1 MKGDVVKVEKGSL
14 KVSTEKGSIRA
25 HKPEECPLQ
34 NPQTAGGVEVPRP
47 AVPTPQCSLKANAVC
62 PAGCVMCS
70 TTHFVS
76 LACRLCQWA
85 CSDHCSPTYLQDM
98 TTLSYLNEPGVLWNL
113 KARYQLD
120 GIYTYTGS
128 ILIAVNPFASL
139 PLLYGQHMMQQY
151 KGRPLGELSPHV
163 YAIADAAFKQM
174 RKDNKSQSILVCTVL
189 PAAGSQQLAAMPSN
203 PALLLHSITKAADWQ
218 HL

>member
-1 MKGDVVKVEKGSL
+1 MLEVGNNRATATCPQHIL
-14 KVSTEKGSIRA
+14 KSKHDGVCAQHACHLSTQALVIA
-25 HKPEECPLQ
+25 APY
-34 NPQTAGGVEVPRP
+34 
-47 AVPTPQCSLKANAVC
+47 
-62 PAGCVMCS
+62 CV
-70 TTHFVS
+70 
-76 LACRLCQWA
+76 
-85 CSDHCSPTYLQDM
+85 QDM

-174 RKDNKSQSILVCTVL
+174 RKDNKSQSILVCTIF
-189 PAAGSQQLAAMPSN
+189 PAAAAYAFDDCTATAPS
-203 PALLLHSITKAADWQ
+203 SGTVQ
-218 HL
+218 HLYHRVESIVAMSQH